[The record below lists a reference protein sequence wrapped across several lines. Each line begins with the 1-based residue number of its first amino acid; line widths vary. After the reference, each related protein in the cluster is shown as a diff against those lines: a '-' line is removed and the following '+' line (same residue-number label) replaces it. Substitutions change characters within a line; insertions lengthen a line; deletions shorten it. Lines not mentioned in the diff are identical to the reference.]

1 MAKLVAEVAA
11 GRHATSEHRTLNELL
26 DEPDPLC
33 EGVPATDVEPTEEA
47 RADFSAGQTGPFI
60 GSAAASYPDATTASS
75 QLDYLIDAIAQC
87 DNTMELQADDG
98 TTSTATG
105 TPLSFNQVGDRTIA
119 FWATI
124 EDGPIPVSFD
134 QITAQAGNV
143 VILLTYV
150 TVLGDQSDPVV
161 AEQLLQTM
169 VDRVG

>member
-11 GRHATSEHRTLNELL
+11 GRQATSEHRTLNELL

-47 RADFSAGQTGPFI
+47 SADFSAGQTGPFI
-60 GSAAASYPDATTASS
+60 GSAAASHPDATTA
-75 QLDYLIDAIAQC
+75 LRPARL
-87 DNTMELQADDG
+87 
-98 TTSTATG
+98 
-105 TPLSFNQVGDRTIA
+105 PDRRHRPVRQHHGTIA
-119 FWATI
+119 FRATI

-161 AEQLLQTM
+161 AERLLQTM